1 MRSSLY
7 GGLAVAAI
15 LSVGLVLAACGSSN
29 NSTSTTA
36 ALTKP
41 QFLKQGNAICKKGN
55 QQINAASKTAFTSK
69 KPSQA
74 ELNKFVNGTLIPAIQ
89 GQISGVKALA
99 PPTGDEAK
107 VKAIVDSAQA
117 ALDKGKK
124 DPTLFTSNKGDPFA
138 QANKL
143 ATAYGLTV
151 CGSSG
156 GGGNS

>member
-15 LSVGLVLAACGSSN
+15 LTVGLVLVACGSSN
-29 NSTSTTA
+29 DNSTTA
-36 ALTKP
+36 LSKAA
-41 QFLKQGNAICKKGN
+41 FLKQGNAICKRGN

-107 VKAIVDSAQA
+107 VTAIVDSAQA

-156 GGGNS
+156 GGGNG